1 MSEAGLSK
9 DAQSVSEYESDEEQ
23 QPKSKLKRGGEMH
36 HAPLRCEEGS
46 PGSGNGMVTA
56 RSWKTSPGNGLLRV
70 FKLCLVWVLV
80 GLALVALV
88 NSNGKTPRR
97 DANDISFISQQL
109 SVKRHQHHGEA
120 KQQVPN
126 EGGARHADEQE
137 RRIYWRATKEGGAAA
152 GDTEPPSSSPLG
164 ASSEKLKPSN
174 EHDVPH
180 GKCVGE
186 MCEHLF
192 HHGSWATSGSA
203 GMDVHNWNKKGSSS
217 KYVHNWNNKGSKSN
231 LLKISLDR
239 HPILANVKAELQN
252 KDMYK
257 AVSATKLE
265 ASSVRATKLTITS
278 GEEGESDGSPGQG
291 LTDTAV
297 ASVHIGPPPR
307 SSSGPHNLAGWLQ
320 KVPGSRP
327 DSVDYSSAGPG
338 WLGRYNGQLKATTG
352 EKMNMHLH
360 RLLFEA
366 CQSSTMDFNDAE
378 ECVASHG
385 TAAAAMQFLRDIP
398 NIKIDNSKSETAQY
412 IYGSDPYLLG
422 EDWPRSN
429 VSVADAVYLSYR
441 SPSHTTR

>member
-1 MSEAGLSK
+1 
-9 DAQSVSEYESDEEQ
+9 
-23 QPKSKLKRGGEMH
+23 MH

-46 PGSGNGMVTA
+46 PGNGNNGMVTA

-70 FKLCLVWVLV
+70 FNLCLVWLLV
-80 GLALVALV
+80 GLALVTLV
-88 NSNGKTPRR
+88 NSNVKMPRR
-97 DANDISFISQQL
+97 HANDIAFISKQL
-109 SVKRHQHHGEA
+109 SLKRHQHHSQA

-137 RRIYWRATKEGGAAA
+137 RRIYWRATKEGDAAA
-152 GDTEPPSSSPLG
+152 GDTEPPSNIQSSYLRPV
-164 ASSEKLKPSN
+164 PS
-174 EHDVPH
+174 VPH

-186 MCEHLF
+186 MCEYLF

-203 GMDVHNWNKKGSSS
+203 GMDVHNWNKKGSRS
-217 KYVHNWNNKGSKSN
+217 KYVHNWNKKGSKSN
-231 LLKISLDR
+231 LIKISLDR
-239 HPILANVKAELQN
+239 HPVLANVKAELQN

-265 ASSVRATKLTITS
+265 ASSVSATKLTITS
-278 GEEGESDGSPGQG
+278 GEEGESDGSPRQG
-291 LTDTAV
+291 LTDTTV

-327 DSVDYSSAGPG
+327 DSVAYSSAGPG
-338 WLGRYNGQLKATTG
+338 GIGRYNGQLKATTG

-366 CQSSTMDFNDAE
+366 CQSSTMDFNDAQ
-378 ECVASHG
+378 ECVATHG
-385 TAAAAMQFLRDIP
+385 RTAAAAMQFLRDIP

-422 EDWPRSN
+422 EDWPRAN

-441 SPSHTTR
+441 SPAHTTR

>member
-1 MSEAGLSK
+1 
-9 DAQSVSEYESDEEQ
+9 
-23 QPKSKLKRGGEMH
+23 
-36 HAPLRCEEGS
+36 
-46 PGSGNGMVTA
+46 
-56 RSWKTSPGNGLLRV
+56 V
-70 FKLCLVWVLV
+70 FKLCLVWLLV
-80 GLALVALV
+80 GLALVTLV

-97 DANDISFISQQL
+97 DANDIAFISQQL
-109 SVKRHQHHGEA
+109 SLKRHQHHVEA

-137 RRIYWRATKEGGAAA
+137 RRIYWRATKEGDAAA
-152 GDTEPPSSSPLG
+152 GDTEPPSNIHSSPLG
-164 ASSEKLKPSN
+164 TSSQKFEPSN
-174 EHDVPH
+174 QPHGSVPH
-180 GKCVGE
+180 GTCVGE
-186 MCEHLF
+186 MCEYLL

-203 GMDVHNWNKKGSSS
+203 GMDVHNWNKKGSRS
-217 KYVHNWNNKGSKSN
+217 KYVHNWNQKGSKSN
-231 LLKISLDR
+231 LIKISLDR
-239 HPILANVKAELQN
+239 HPVLANVKAELQN

-265 ASSVRATKLTITS
+265 ASSVSATKLTITS
-278 GEEGESDGSPGQG
+278 GEVGDSDGSPRQG
-291 LTDTAV
+291 LTDTTV

-327 DSVDYSSAGPG
+327 DSVAYSSAGPG

-366 CQSSTMDFNDAE
+366 CQSSTMDFNDAQG
-378 ECVASHG
+378 CVATHG
-385 TAAAAMQFLRDIP
+385 RTAAAAMQFLRDIP

-422 EDWPRSN
+422 EDWPRAN

-441 SPSHTTR
+441 SPSHTTK